1 MHGTHSRGRNLSD
14 WRLPSRPV
22 GSQRARRW
30 PPCTVVVSLL
40 CSAPRLLAA
49 CAVGVHRRRCRGGRP
64 TAGEAYRR
72 TTRVLAP
79 GKCDVR
85 PRSTAGTGAAGG
97 EGARE
102 REEEVEEEEDNDGN
116 EDGHEDDR
124 RGPPTT
130 RRCRAR
136 RFRRRAATCD
146 GPVGKPT
153 GSPCRRER
161 VSERASKRANERASE
176 RARENAPHARNG
188 EGASETIRACASER
202 ERGRRRRETKT
213 ALQDLVGWRYRSRRR
228 LADDRRSPS
237 PARLCSSG
245 LRGPTYTHGTS
256 RAAFPARPRSRS
268 PLSAHFSTTSF
279 FGLAPRFILPR
290 STIRGFPYRS
300 PCRNLALALGSRR
313 IRRGDLGGKR

>member
-14 WRLPSRPV
+14 WRLPSGPV
-22 GSQRARRW
+22 GSQRVRRW

-40 CSAPRLLAA
+40 CSASEAFGSLCRECPPKTVPR
-49 CAVGVHRRRCRGGRP
+49 RPPYCRGG
-64 TAGEAYRR
+64 YRR

-102 REEEVEEEEDNDGN
+102 REEEEKEVVAEEAEEEDNDGN

-161 VSERASKRANERASE
+161 VSER
-176 RARENAPHARNG
+176 
-188 EGASETIRACASER
+188 TSER
-202 ERGRRRRETKT
+202 ERERTHRTHATKKERVKRDERVRASESEGDGRQETKT
-213 ALQDLVGWRYRSRRR
+213 AFQDLVGWRYRSRRSSVAIS
-228 LADDRRSPS
+228 L
-237 PARLCSSG
+237 ARLCSSG
-245 LRGPTYTHGTS
+245 GLRVHTAR
-256 RAAFPARPRSRS
+256 RAPRFLLSPVRPFLHNFFLRPRS
-268 PLSAHFSTTSF
+268 A
-279 FGLAPRFILPR
+279 FILPR
-290 STIRGFPYRS
+290 SSSAVSLPFSPRNPRARS
-300 PCRNLALALGSRR
+300 RSREQENSER
-313 IRRGDLGGKR
+313 